1 MIEMGIAKPDLIR
14 EAVPAQPPGQP
25 AHCPP
30 EPEPEPEYEPAPA
43 PAPAREAPDSGGG
56 VNAPG
61 GQVLTFAGGHGA
73 TATFGDRAQV
83 VPVHAP
89 PDTAP
94 SAEAEPVQHPAAGVA
109 RARDLAA
116 AWAAEAYHSGRAA
129 LDGSV
134 WRTRPA
140 ALRDLHARIERAE
153 WAGGIEALRL
163 AGQGYGYV
171 ALVLV
176 AGLYALAE
184 VIKRPS
190 RLAIAVLI
198 VLIAVL
204 AF

>member
-14 EAVPAQPPGQP
+14 ESAPAQPPGQP

-30 EPEPEPEYEPAPA
+30 EPEPEYEPA
-43 PAPAREAPDSGGG
+43 PAPAREASDQGGG
-56 VNAPG
+56 DAAAV
-61 GQVLTFAGGHGA
+61 GQVLAVPGVDA
-73 TATFGDRAQV
+73 YTATVSDGAEV
-83 VPVHAP
+83 VPATQAP
-89 PDTAP
+89 PDVVP
-94 SAEAEPVQHPAAGVA
+94 SAEAEPARRAV
-109 RARDLAA
+109 RARELLM
-116 AWAAEAYHSGRAA
+116 AWAGEAYHSGRAA

-163 AGQGYGYV
+163 AGQGYGYL
-171 ALVLV
+171 ALVIV

-190 RLAIAVLI
+190 RLAIAALI
-198 VLIAVL
+198 VLITVL
-204 AF
+204 AV